1 MKLQKKILEEIKNI
15 LIKTFDP
22 VEIYIF
28 GSYAWGHPGQD
39 SDLDLVIVVDKLRQ
53 KHWEASSLGHE
64 VLYDIDIPKDIIVL
78 SKSDFDDRSKQNVS
92 IFHKIK
98 EDGVRIYAR
107 A

>member
-1 MKLQKKILEEIKNI
+1 MKLQKEMLEEIKKL
-15 LIKTFDP
+15 LIRAYDP

-28 GSYAWGHPGQD
+28 GSHAWGEPGED
-39 SDLDLVIVVDKLRQ
+39 SDLDLLIVIDILRQ
-53 KHWEASSLGHE
+53 KPWEEQSLGHK
-64 VLYDIDIPKDIIVL
+64 VLFDIDIPKDIIVL

-98 EDGVRIYAR
+98 EEGVRIYAR

>member
-1 MKLQKKILEEIKNI
+1 MILQKEMLDEIKNI
-15 LIKTFDP
+15 LIKTFNP

-28 GSYAWGHPGQD
+28 GSYAWGHPGED
-39 SDLDLVIVVDKLRQ
+39 SDLDLLIVTDVLTQ
-53 KHWEASSLGHE
+53 KPWEAQSLGHKALFD
-64 VLYDIDIPKDIIVL
+64 VDIPKDIIVL

-98 EDGVRIYAR
+98 EAGVRIYAR